1 MELNK
6 AEEHILNNILYY
18 KLLSCFSMIFGFFGI
33 PYGLHFVTFTKV
45 EISLK
50 WALIGAS
57 IVIVGCGL
65 LIYKLLKMIDKFKKE
80 LL

>member
-1 MELNK
+1 MEFNK
-6 AEEHILNNILYY
+6 TEKHILNNILYY
-18 KLLSCFSMIFGFFGI
+18 KLLSCFSMLFGFFGI

-45 EISLK
+45 EVSLK

-65 LIYKLLKMIDKFKKE
+65 LMYNLLKVIERYKNQT
-80 LL
+80 